1 MAVTVSVPHLKNAP
15 DEPSIHGFAQQ
26 LESMLDL
33 RDLPYLLV
41 RGTSLRKMLDLSAIE
56 VMVGIPPNPVR
67 SSALMPL

>member
-15 DEPSIHGFAQQ
+15 DEPSIHGFTQQ

-41 RGTSLRKMLDLSAIE
+41 RGTSLRKMLDLSTSQARGTSYNKELIT
-56 VMVGIPPNPVR
+56 
-67 SSALMPL
+67 AL